1 MRNHLAIHP
10 NVEGNAI
17 SCIGL
22 SRTYGEVQALKN
34 LNLTVP
40 YGSIFGFLGR
50 NGAGKTTTI
59 RILTG
64 LAQPSAGSAWV
75 AGVEATRSNS
85 VARQHFGY
93 LPQAPAFYRWMT
105 PVEYLDYVAH
115 LYGLS
120 QKERKQ
126 RIAEVLQLVD
136 LKSAAGRRIGGF
148 SGGMIQRL
156 GIAQALVHHPQVLI
170 LDEPTSA
177 LDPAGRYE
185 VLELI
190 ESLRGQVTVF
200 FSTHILS
207 DVERVCDHVT
217 IIDRGRK
224 LLDAETSDLLT
235 RYAMEQYIITVRPED
250 HSRAARLIGQNCYVS
265 QVTPHLNQLHVVSKP
280 GQSLEMGEKLLFE
293 LIRQGIVVREFMP
306 NRTNLE
312 DAFFRV
318 IEEHHLAEQTK

>member
-1 MRNHLAIHP
+1 MRNHLDIHP
-10 NVEGNAI
+10 NAEGNAI

-22 SRTYGEVQALKN
+22 SRSYGKVQALKN

-85 VARQHFGY
+85 AARQQFGY

-115 LYGLS
+115 LFGLS

-136 LKSAAGRRIGGF
+136 LKSAAHRKIGGF
-148 SGGMIQRL
+148 SGGMVQRL

-207 DVERVCDHVT
+207 DVERVCDAVA
-217 IIDRGRK
+217 IIHKGE
-224 LLDAETSDLLT
+224 LLLQSSREELLNKYPVNTAELELDNHDQANGKWTETLQQQPWVNAIQT
-235 RYAMEQYIITVRPED
+235 ENNIVRITVTDLACGKQALLPLV
-250 HSRAARLIGQNCYVS
+250 AGLGLIINRIQWVHPTLEEIFLEVS
-265 QVTPHLNQLHVVSKP
+265 
-280 GQSLEMGEKLLFE
+280 
-293 LIRQGIVVREFMP
+293 
-306 NRTNLE
+306 
-312 DAFFRV
+312 A
-318 IEEHHLAEQTK
+318 